1 MITTTIKFMPRQT
14 LIIAGMHRSG
24 TSLVTNWL
32 SRCGLQIGESL
43 CGSGTGNVEGHFEDL
58 EFLKLHE
65 EILDRNSLEK
75 SGLTDTKDIEVPLY
89 QLEKMKAVIGIK
101 QQLYEQWAWKDPRT
115 CLFLDTYAK
124 LLPGARYLVILRNY
138 QSVVSSLLRRD
149 FAAIDQKYMARNY
162 IQRLAWTHFRRPRRL
177 NAFYHDHAENFLKV
191 WINYN
196 EEILNT
202 LKKLHP
208 DNYLVINYSQLLEND
223 SEVFSFLTGKWQF
236 ALNYFD
242 FKDVYKQELMNKADD
257 ISDFV
262 TDKVLLIKATYVL
275 KRLGSYM
282 RGSESFPGKEE

>member
-1 MITTTIKFMPRQT
+1 MINTTVKFIPRQT

-24 TSLVTNWL
+24 TSLITNWL
-32 SRCGLQIGESL
+32 NRCGLQIGERL
-43 CGSGTGNVEGHFEDL
+43 CGSGTGNVDGHFEDL

-65 EILDRNSLEK
+65 EILDRNSLEV
-75 SGLTDTKDIEVPLY
+75 SGLTDTRNIEVPLY
-89 QLEKMKAVIGIK
+89 QLEKMRAVIGIK

-124 LLPGARYLVILRNY
+124 LLPGARYLVVLRNY

-149 FAAIDQKYMARNY
+149 FVSVDQKYMARNY
-162 IQRLAWTHFRRPRRL
+162 IQRQIWTHFRRPRRL
-177 NAFYHDHAENFLKV
+177 KAFYHGHAESYLKV

-196 EEILNT
+196 EAILNM
-202 LKKLHP
+202 LKKLQP
-208 DNYLVINYSQLLEND
+208 DDYLVINYSQLLEND
-223 SEVFSFLTGKWQF
+223 SEVFLFLTGKWKF

-257 ISDFV
+257 ISEFV
-262 TDKVLLIKATYVL
+262 TDKTLLIKATYLL

-282 RGSESFPGKEE
+282 RGSESFPGREG

>member
-1 MITTTIKFMPRQT
+1 
-14 LIIAGMHRSG
+14 MHRSG

-32 SRCGLQIGESL
+32 SRCGLQIGERL

-65 EILDRNSLEK
+65 EILDRNSLEV

-101 QQLYEQWAWKDPRT
+101 QQLYDQWAWKDPRT

-124 LLPGARYLVILRNY
+124 LLPGARHLVVLRNY

-149 FAAIDQKYMARNY
+149 FAAVDQKYMARNY
-162 IQRLAWTHFRRPRRL
+162 IQRVVWTYFRRSRRL
-177 NAFYHDHAENFLKV
+177 KEFHLDHAENYLKV
-191 WINYN
+191 WISYN
-196 EEILNT
+196 EAILQT
-202 LKKLHP
+202 LKKLNP
-208 DNYLVINYSQLLEND
+208 DDYLVINYSQLLEND
-223 SEVFSFLTGKWQF
+223 SEVFSFLTDKWKF

-257 ISDFV
+257 ISDFII
-262 TDKVLLIKATYVL
+262 DKVLLIKATYLL

>member
-1 MITTTIKFMPRQT
+1 
-14 LIIAGMHRSG
+14 MHRSG
-24 TSLVTNWL
+24 TSLITNWL
-32 SRCGLQIGESL
+32 SRCGLQIGERL
-43 CGSGTGNVEGHFEDL
+43 CGSGTGNVDGHFEDL

-65 EILDRNSLEK
+65 EILDRNSLEV
-75 SGLTDTKDIEVPLY
+75 SGLTDTRDIEVPLY

-101 QQLYEQWAWKDPRT
+101 QQLYNQWAWKDPRT

-124 LLPGARYLVILRNY
+124 LLPGARYLVVLRNY

-149 FAAIDQKYMARNY
+149 FVSVDQKYMARKY
-162 IQRLAWTHFRRPRRL
+162 IQRQVWTHFRRPRRL
-177 NAFYHDHAENFLKV
+177 KAFYHDHAESYLKV

-196 EEILNT
+196 EAILKM
-202 LKKLHP
+202 LKKLQP

-223 SEVFSFLTGKWQF
+223 SEVFSFLTGKWKF

-257 ISDFV
+257 ISEFV
-262 TDKVLLIKATYVL
+262 TDKTLLIKATYLL

-282 RGSESFPGKEE
+282 RGSESFPGREG